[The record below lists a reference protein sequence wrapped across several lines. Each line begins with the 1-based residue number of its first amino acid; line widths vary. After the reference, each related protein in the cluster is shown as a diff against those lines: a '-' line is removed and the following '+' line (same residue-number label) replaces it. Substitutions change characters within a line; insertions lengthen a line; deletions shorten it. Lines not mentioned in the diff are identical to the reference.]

1 MVKDCLHAENVF
13 DFEVIQLALC
23 SCLRRFKLNTKGCRG
38 RKSEAVA

>member
-23 SCLRRFKLNTKGCRG
+23 SCLHRFKLNTKGC
-38 RKSEAVA
+38 